1 MRKSTTLM
9 IAVVCFSFIG
19 IWAADAGEHQAG
31 PYTGSKEFE
40 RMKPL
45 VGAWEGIADMG
56 KEGEKV
62 RVDYRMTA
70 GSSALVETLSP
81 GTPEEMVSIYHD
93 RKGKLAMTHYCM
105 LHNQPRMMLKKAD
118 ARTLDFVFASD
129 NDINPAKETHMH
141 ALSITFEDNDH
152 IVQKWTTFEKG
163 KAKGVVTLKLTRRR

>member
-1 MRKSTTLM
+1 MRKSATLM
-9 IAVVCFSFIG
+9 IAVVCFFTG
-19 IWAADAGEHQAG
+19 PYAAYAGEYQPG
-31 PYTGSKEFE
+31 QYNGSKEFE
-40 RMKPL
+40 QMKQL
-45 VGAWEGIADMG
+45 AGVWEGTADMG

-62 RVDYRMTA
+62 QVEYRLTA
-70 GSSALVETLSP
+70 GNSTLVETLSP

-118 ARTLDFVFASD
+118 ARTLDFVFAKD